1 MTSTLA
7 EIGTGASAAQALMVQ
22 NAINNVTTAIMM
34 VDRDFKIT
42 YVNETTRELL
52 KKNAVEFRKV
62 WPNFNEN
69 NIMGTCIDTFHK
81 APSYQRKMLADPSN
95 LPHRADISVGPL
107 KFALVV
113 SAAYD
118 PAGNYAG
125 NVLEWADV
133 TELRKKEAENV
144 DYQGQMVGV
153 NRSLAVT
160 QFSMDGTILGAN
172 ENFLRVVGYSLD
184 ELVGRHHSML
194 VPEEERGTN
203 EYKDFWA
210 RLNRGEFQTAEYKRI
225 AKGGKEIW
233 LQASYTP
240 ILDAK
245 GKPMKV
251 VKFATDT
258 TQQKMAAVELS
269 RKVDQILAVVQS
281 ACNGDLTNELTVQG
295 SDAIGRVGESLRT
308 FFQTLRTSLGTMS
321 KSAQSLGGAS
331 ERLNDISK
339 QMSGSAEET
348 AVQATIASGASERVS
363 SNVIAVAASSE
374 QMIASIREISR
385 SANEA
390 SGVVRNAV
398 EVAESTNRTIA
409 KLGDSSLEI
418 GNVIK
423 VISSI
428 AQQTNLLAL
437 NATIEAARAG
447 DAGKGFAVVAS
458 EVKNLARKTSQAT
471 EEIGGK
477 IDKIQGD
484 TKAAVV
490 AIGEISGLIN
500 KINDVSSTIA
510 AAVEQQT
517 STTNEIG
524 RNVSEAAKGT
534 GEITRNIATVANA
547 ANRTTTGALETQKAA
562 VSLNEMAALLQR
574 LMSQFKV

>member
-153 NRSLAVT
+153 NRSLAVI

>member
-1 MTSTLA
+1 MIAT
-7 EIGTGASAAQALMVQ
+7 EESAAAQTQALMVQ
-22 NAINNVTTAIMM
+22 SAIDNVTTAIMM

-42 YVNETTRELL
+42 YVNQTTRELL
-52 KKNAVEFRKV
+52 KKNAAEFRKI

-69 NIMGTCIDTFHK
+69 KIIGTCIDAFHK
-81 APSYQRKMLADPSN
+81 APSHQRRLLADPGN

-107 KFALVV
+107 TFALVV
-113 SAAYD
+113 SASFDA
-118 PAGNYAG
+118 AGNYVG

-133 TELRKKEAENV
+133 TEIRKHEAENLEF
-144 DYQGQMVGV
+144 QGQMLGV
-153 NRSLAVT
+153 NRTLAVM
-160 QFSMDGTILGAN
+160 QLAMDGTILTAN
-172 ENFLRVVGYSLD
+172 ENALRIFDYTLP

-194 VPEEERGTN
+194 VPDDERSSP

-210 RLNRGEFQTAEYKRI
+210 RLNRGESQTIESRRMAR
-225 AKGGKEIW
+225 GGKEVW
-233 LQASYTP
+233 LQASYTAV
-240 ILDAK
+240 LDAK
-245 GKPMKV
+245 GRPAKV
-251 VKFATDT
+251 VKFATDI
-258 TQQKMAAVELS
+258 TQQKLSAVELS
-269 RKVDQILAVVQS
+269 RKVDQILTVVQS
-281 ACNGDLTNELTVQG
+281 ACNGDLTNELALQG
-295 SDAIGRVGESLRT
+295 GDAIGRVGESLRT
-308 FFQTLRTSLGTMS
+308 FFHTLRTSLGTMS

-339 QMSGSAEET
+339 QMAGSAEET
-348 AVQATIASGASERVS
+348 ASQAIIASGASERVS
-363 SNVIAVAASSE
+363 SNVLAVAASSE

-390 SGVVRNAV
+390 ASVVRNAV
-398 EVAESTNRTIA
+398 QVAEATNKTIA
-409 KLGDSSLEI
+409 RLGESSLEI

-447 DAGKGFAVVAS
+447 ESGKGFAVVAS

-471 EEIGGK
+471 EEIGVK
-477 IDKIQGD
+477 IDKIQSD

-490 AIGEISGLIN
+490 AIGEVSELIS
-500 KINDVSSTIA
+500 KINDVSGTIA

-524 RNVSEAAKGT
+524 RNVTEAAKGT
-534 GEITRNIATVANA
+534 AEITGNIATVASA

-562 VSLNEMAALLQR
+562 ISLNEMAALLQR

>member
-1 MTSTLA
+1 MTSTLVDP
-7 EIGTGASAAQALMVQ
+7 ASQALMVQ
-22 NAINNVTTAIMM
+22 SAIENVTTAIMM

-52 KKNAVEFRKV
+52 KKNAPEFRKI

-69 NIMGTCIDTFHK
+69 KIMGTCIDTFHK
-81 APSYQRKMLADPSN
+81 NPSYQRKMLADPSN

-113 SAAYD
+113 SASFD

-133 TELRKKEAENV
+133 TELRKKEADNI
-144 DYQGQMVGV
+144 DYQGQMLGI
-153 NRSLAVT
+153 NRTLAVI
-160 QFSMDGTILGAN
+160 QFSMDGTILTAN
-172 ENFLRVVGYSLD
+172 ENFLKVVGYSLD
-184 ELVGRHHSML
+184 DLVGRPHSML
-194 VPEEERGTN
+194 MPEEERHSS
-203 EYKDFWA
+203 EYKEFWA
-210 RLNRGEFQTAEYKRI
+210 RLNRGEFQTAEYRRI

-245 GKPMKV
+245 GKPVKV
-251 VKFATDT
+251 VKFATDV
-258 TQQKMAAVELS
+258 TQQKLAAVELS
-269 RKVDQILAVVQS
+269 RKVDQILSVVQA
-281 ACNGDLTNELTVQG
+281 ACNGDLTHELAVQG
-295 SDAIGRVGESLRT
+295 GDAIGRVGESLRT
-308 FFQTLRTSLGTMS
+308 FFQTLRTSLGQMS

-348 AVQATIASGASERVS
+348 ASQANTASSTSERVS

-390 SGVVRNAV
+390 ASVVRNAV
-398 EVAESTNRTIA
+398 EVAETTNGTIS
-409 KLGDSSLEI
+409 KLGESSLEI

-447 DAGKGFAVVAS
+447 EAGKGFAVVAS

-477 IDKIQGD
+477 IDKIQSD

-490 AIGEISGLIN
+490 AIAEISALIN

-534 GEITRNIATVANA
+534 AEITKNIATVASA
-547 ANRTTTGALETQKAA
+547 ANRTTTGALDTQKAA
-562 VSLNEMAALLQR
+562 VSLNEMATLLQR